1 MSISRRVR
9 NKKQSTASEAKETA
23 DDLNRIWCHIIK
35 ICMPG
40 NQRKTKNLLMI
51 FNMYCF
57 MQDYNYAIWRDITY
71 LTLVVI

>member
-40 NQRKTKNLLMI
+40 N
-51 FNMYCF
+51 
-57 MQDYNYAIWRDITY
+57 
-71 LTLVVI
+71 